1 MKKVE
6 GTRWTKVVCGRV
18 RNSSPWTKTPACK
31 RSLANPPHFPHHP
44 QVTKAGF
51 LKAKITV
58 EQHQKTETYGRIS
71 GRKEA

>member
-1 MKKVE
+1 MDKSGMWKGKE
-6 GTRWTKVVCGRV
+6 FK
-18 RNSSPWTKTPACK
+18 PLDETPACK